1 MTHQHLPA
9 HDVAERLRAT
19 PLFGGLSD
27 ETLARLIEM
36 GEIVDVAP
44 GEPLISEGDVADAL
58 FVILEGEFDV
68 TKRSG
73 RSEIP
78 LARVGPGAL
87 QGEIAALE
95 GGRRLASVRALTAG
109 EALRIPVG
117 AIRELLN
124 AGPEVALSVI
134 RTAVG
139 RLRSMEATLRER
151 EKLAALG
158 TLVAGVAH
166 ELNNPAAA
174 AARSARS
181 LRDAMAAV
189 DALPRPASPPAPPS
203 DVAPP
208 RSALERSDLIGEV
221 ANLTGSA
228 DSAGALVGAGWQPD
242 LLRDQPPEVIRWLAA
257 KAAVDQLLEELTMSV
272 ERISEIVTAVKGYAY
287 LDQAPRQRVDVRVG
301 LEQTLVILRHRINEG
316 SVTVAKELADDLPEI
331 EVYGSELNQVW
342 TNLVDNAVDAMDGG
356 GTITLRAERDPDS
369 DGVRVSVC
377 DTGPGIPADVRERL
391 FEPFYTT
398 KPPGKGTGLGLH
410 ISHNVVAR
418 HGGRIEVD
426 SDAEGTCFN
435 VTLPVDA
442 PSALA
447 GPETG
452 TAGPRRANT
461 DGRQQQPDEDEG
473 NADQL
478 QG

>member
-9 HDVAERLRAT
+9 RDVAERLRGT
-19 PLFGGLSD
+19 PLFGGLDD
-27 ETLARLIEM
+27 ERLARLIEQ

-44 GEPLISEGDVADAL
+44 GERLIGEGEVADAL
-58 FVILEGEFDV
+58 YVILDGEFDV

-73 RSEIP
+73 TAEIP

-95 GGRRLASVRALTAG
+95 GGRRLASVQAVTQG
-109 EALRIPVG
+109 EALRIPVD
-117 AIRELLN
+117 AIRELLG
-124 AGPEVALSVI
+124 AGPDVALSVI

-174 AARSARS
+174 AARSARN
-181 LRDAMAAV
+181 LREAMATA
-189 DALPRPASPPAPPS
+189 DALPTPASPPRPPA
-203 DVAPP
+203 DAVPP
-208 RSALERSDLIGEV
+208 RSTLERADLIDEV
-221 ANLTGSA
+221 AALTGASDTA
-228 DSAGALVGAGWQPD
+228 SALVDAGWKPEH
-242 LLRDQPPEVIRWLAA
+242 LRDQPSEVIRWLAA
-257 KAAVDQLLEELTMSV
+257 KATVDQLLEELTMSV

-287 LDQAPRQRVDVRVG
+287 LDQAPRQRVDVRIG
-301 LEQTLVILRHRINEG
+301 LEQTLVILRHRLHENSI
-316 SVTVAKELADDLPEI
+316 TVVRELADDLPEL

-342 TNLVDNAVDAMDGG
+342 TNLVDNAVDAMEGG
-356 GTITLRAERDPDS
+356 GTLTLRADRDPDA

-377 DTGPGIPADVRERL
+377 DTGSGIPPEVRARL

-418 HGGRIEVD
+418 HGGRLEVE
-426 SDAEGTCFN
+426 SDADGTCFL
-435 VTLPVDA
+435 VVLPVDA
-442 PSALA
+442 P
-447 GPETG
+447 
-452 TAGPRRANT
+452 
-461 DGRQQQPDEDEG
+461 
-473 NADQL
+473 
-478 QG
+478 

>member
-1 MTHQHLPA
+1 MSHQHLPA
-9 HDVAERLRAT
+9 SDVAERLRAT
-19 PLFGGLSD
+19 PLFGGLDD
-27 ETLARLIEM
+27 ERLARLIET
-36 GEIVDVAP
+36 GEIVDVRAGDRLI
-44 GEPLISEGDVADAL
+44 GEGEVADAL
-58 FVILEGEFDV
+58 YVILDGEFDV

-73 RSEIP
+73 RAEIP

-95 GGRRLASVRALTAG
+95 GGRRLASVHALTDG
-109 EALRIPVG
+109 EALRIPVD

-124 AGPEVALSVI
+124 AGPDVALSVI

-174 AARSARS
+174 AARSARA
-181 LRDAMAAV
+181 LREAMAAV
-189 DALPRPASPPAPPS
+189 DALPRPASPPQAPA
-203 DVAPP
+203 DAVPP
-208 RSALERSDLIGEV
+208 RSALERADLIDEV
-221 ANLTGSA
+221 AALTGGA
-228 DSAGALVGAGWQPD
+228 DTAGALVDAGWRPG
-242 LLRDQPPEVIRWLAA
+242 LLRDQPLEVIRWLAA
-257 KAAVDQLLEELTMSV
+257 EAAVSQLLEELVMSV

-287 LDQAPRQRVDVRVG
+287 LDQAPRQRVDVRIG
-301 LEQTLVILRHRINEG
+301 IEQTLVILRHRINEG
-316 SVTVAKELADDLPEI
+316 GITVVKELAEDLPEL

-356 GTITLRAERDPDS
+356 GALTMRAERDPDG

-377 DTGPGIPADVRERL
+377 DSGPGIPPEVRARL

-418 HGGRIEVD
+418 HGGRIEVE
-426 SDAEGTCFN
+426 SDADGTCF
-435 VTLPVDA
+435 VVVLPVDA
-442 PSALA
+442 P
-447 GPETG
+447 
-452 TAGPRRANT
+452 
-461 DGRQQQPDEDEG
+461 
-473 NADQL
+473 
-478 QG
+478 